1 MDAKPFSIRLTQTV
15 RKVLETVRHQRE
27 KQLDRAVP
35 TSEIVQQ
42 FLEHPP
48 RIGNLILEVAALD
61 DDRAASLEA
70 LRLLIAL
77 GEPLS
82 PARALFLVQL
92 VHEACERP
100 GKADRPNTDW
110 LPIVR
115 AFDALI
121 QLPLAEAHQPYYLSN
136 LGIHAVMDDDSLDE
150 LSFQASAH
158 ELLARHENL
167 LATSEWTVS
176 SEGVARCLAVAL
188 RDEALDERAMNETL
202 KSHWPGLLQLAI
214 RGHVATTGLP
224 LKIIYEGLPVSTVT
238 RINGNGLELQVLSGQ
253 SGDLSAYIGFE
264 QSGFTLGS
272 FGDLLALLRAL
283 GSPSGDPKRKFVVF
297 DIKPDRVCIG
307 LGSSRHYVP
316 ASTAKEL
323 TSHIRAVLDG
333 PEHATLIAALKSAYG
348 E

>member
-1 MDAKPFSIRLTQTV
+1 MSGKPFSIRLTQGV
-15 RKVLETVRHQRE
+15 QKVLETVRYQRE

-61 DDRAASLEA
+61 NDRTASLES

-92 VHEACERP
+92 VHEACGRP

-115 AFDALI
+115 AFEALI
-121 QLPLAEAHQPYYLSN
+121 QLPLAEAHHPYYLSN
-136 LGIHAVMDDDSLDE
+136 LGIHGIMDDSLDG

-158 ELLARHENL
+158 ELLTRHANL

-188 RDEALDERAMNETL
+188 RDEALDERAMNEAL
-202 KSHWPGLLQLAI
+202 KPHWPGLLQLAI
-214 RGHVATTGLP
+214 RAHVAATGHP
-224 LKIIYEGLPVSTVT
+224 LKIIYEGLPVGTVA
-238 RINGNGLELQVLSGQ
+238 RINGNGLELQILSGQ

-283 GSPSGDPKRKFVVF
+283 GAPSGDPERKFVVF

-316 ASTAKEL
+316 AATAREL
-323 TSHIRAVLDG
+323 TGHLRAVLDA
-333 PEHATLIAALKSAYG
+333 PEHAPLIAALKSAYG

>member
-1 MDAKPFSIRLTQTV
+1 MSGKPFSIRLPQGV
-15 RKVLETVRHQRE
+15 QKVLEAVRHQRE

-48 RIGNLILEVAALD
+48 RIGNLILEVAALEN
-61 DDRAASLEA
+61 DRTASLEA

-92 VHEACERP
+92 VHESCEQP
-100 GKADRPNTDW
+100 GKANRSNTDW
-110 LPIVR
+110 LPVVR
-115 AFDALI
+115 TFDALI

-136 LGIHAVMDDDSLDE
+136 LGIYGVMDDSLDG

-158 ELLARHENL
+158 ELLVRHEHL
-167 LATSEWTVS
+167 LTTSDWTVN
-176 SEGVARCLAVAL
+176 SEGIARCLAVAL

-202 KSHWPGLLQLAI
+202 KPHWPGLLQLAI
-214 RGHVATTGLP
+214 RGHVATTGHP
-224 LKIIYEGLPVSTVT
+224 LKIIYEGLPVSTVA
-238 RINGNGLELQVLSGQ
+238 RINGNGLELQILSSQ

-283 GSPSGDPKRKFVVF
+283 GSPSGDPERKFVVF

-316 ASTAKEL
+316 ASTAQEL
-323 TSHIRAVLDG
+323 THHIQAVLDA
-333 PEHATLIAALKSAYG
+333 PEHTPLIAALKSAYG

>member
-1 MDAKPFSIRLTQTV
+1 MNGKPFSIRLTHGVQ
-15 RKVLETVRHQRE
+15 KVLEAVRHQRE

-61 DDRAASLEA
+61 NDRIASLEA

-100 GKADRPNTDW
+100 GKTDRPNTNW

-121 QLPLAEAHQPYYLSN
+121 QLPLAEAHHPYYLSN
-136 LGIHAVMDDDSLDE
+136 LGIYGVRDDSMDG

-158 ELLARHENL
+158 ELLVRHEQL
-167 LATSEWTVS
+167 LTISNWPVS

-188 RDEALDERAMNETL
+188 RDEVLDERAMNDTL
-202 KSHWPGLLQLAI
+202 QPHWPGLLQLAI
-214 RGHVATTGLP
+214 RGHVAKSGQP
-224 LKIIYEGLPVSTVT
+224 LKIIYEGLPVSTVA
-238 RINGNGLELQVLSGQ
+238 RVMGEDLQIQIVS
-253 SGDLSAYIGFE
+253 SESADLSAYIGFE
-264 QSGFTLGS
+264 QSGFTLDS
-272 FGDLLALLRAL
+272 FGELLWLLRAL
-283 GSPSGDPKRKFVVF
+283 GTDNGDPERKFVVF
-297 DIKPDRVCIG
+297 KIPPDRVCIG
-307 LGSSRHYVP
+307 VGTSRHYVP
-316 ASTAKEL
+316 ASTAQAL
-323 TSHIRAVLDG
+323 AGHLRAILDA
-333 PEHATLIAALKSAYG
+333 PEHATLMGALKSAYG